1 MGNGQTNRHAPR
13 AGSVPVSWPQ
23 CPRFSKARTRRPGAY
38 IFGKVGAVAADNIR
52 KGRHALTRMLAY
64 METRDLCFHDSF
76 GTLPEVDLYGFLL
89 TVHHIAVLNGTDRLS
104 SFTAVWSVFDGLVYL
119 KKHFKFPLPTDEV
132 RNALPQRGN
141 KTGAGALL
149 EGALALPPEALQALC
164 NYAALPDTPQV
175 LACYTHA
182 LIISTLGSLR
192 QVNAQHICLY
202 GKVTVGGKTFLLVQH
217 ADGKSRGKVTKSA
230 LIPLEDMRGSRL
242 WFHRSLDGQ
251 RFSVGR
257 I

>member
-1 MGNGQTNRHAPR
+1 
-13 AGSVPVSWPQ
+13 
-23 CPRFSKARTRRPGAY
+23 
-38 IFGKVGAVAADNIR
+38 
-52 KGRHALTRMLAY
+52 MLAY

-164 NYAALPDTPQV
+164 NYAALPDTQQV

-217 ADGKSRGKVTKSA
+217 ADGKSRGKVTTSA

-242 WFHRSLDGQ
+242 WFHRNKHSLWTDSDFLWAESDGPPGDPA
-251 RFSVGR
+251 SVLLLCQLDATKNSR
-257 I
+257 CHPPSPPTSLRYVRSHRC